1 MRPRTFPAPKSPP
14 IGRRPPERRLAALLA
29 GVAAS
34 FSGCATTAA
43 PPPEPLV
50 IEAAPLPAEVPRRCA
65 SLPAPVEACGEAQ
78 TAAVTLAQECA
89 RLEDDVAFGRAL
101 AAKGLRRVKL
111 LRVAVSGDQ
120 GPVGH
125 VMDRADGVWLVA
137 SDEVP
142 AQNDAGRILLVER
155 LGRAAVTAEYPLCGC
170 EHVPGVWKPRE
181 VFRHRIPSRPSYGG
195 IVSVEYAASRVVVK
209 WRPQGPCP
217 KRP

>member
-1 MRPRTFPAPKSPP
+1 MRTPLPSFPWC
-14 IGRRPPERRLAALLA
+14 ALLA

-34 FSGCATTAA
+34 LLGCATTAA
-43 PPPEPLV
+43 PTPEPLEPLV
-50 IEAAPLPAEVPRRCA
+50 IEAAPLPAEVPQRCD
-65 SLPAPVEACGEAQ
+65 SLPAPVEACGDAQ

-111 LRVAVSGDQ
+111 PRVAVSGDM
-120 GPVGH
+120 GPVGQ
-125 VMDRADGVWLVA
+125 VMDRAGGVWLVG

-142 AQNDAGRILLVER
+142 AQNGAGRVVLVER
-155 LGRAAVTAEYPLCGC
+155 LGRATATAEYPLCGC

-195 IVSVEYAASRVVVK
+195 LVSVEYAAPRVVVK